1 MSRSSIIVIPSVWD
15 EPFGLVAAEAMASGV
30 AVSSER
36 GALPEIIKNNVYILK
51 ILIKEIIFKLEK
63 LMTNKDLLDQM
74 QKKSWNNFNM
84 DAKSSSTQL
93 DFYREKLF
101 G

>member
-1 MSRSSIIVIPSVWD
+1 
-15 EPFGLVAAEAMASGV
+15 MASGV
-30 AVSSER
+30 AIVSSKS
-36 GALPEIIKNNVYILK
+36 ALPEIIKNNGIYIKNLNK
-51 ILIKEIIFKLEK
+51 KEIIFKLEK